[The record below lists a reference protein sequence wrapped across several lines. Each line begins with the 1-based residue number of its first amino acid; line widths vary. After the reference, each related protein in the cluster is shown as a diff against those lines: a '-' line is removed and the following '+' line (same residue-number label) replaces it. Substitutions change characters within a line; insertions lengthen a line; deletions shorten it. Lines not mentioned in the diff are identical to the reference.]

1 LFRLRQI
8 NFVEDIARFTQ
19 ALMLKTSPDRF
30 DHSSGS
36 ACRPKRQRASEAA
49 GFAAVAIAGAAF
61 IGWWAGLPML
71 ASWGAGFP
79 AMKPMAA
86 ACLGALGLALIHPGR
101 NSRFAIAVGL
111 AAAVLAGLD
120 LLGIDFGINR
130 WLVPPAAGRGTNAM
144 AGALGL
150 ADASLALSRLEG
162 YHFAATALGSL
173 AGIGAVYA
181 LVNIYLTGLDPLSGS
196 VEPPA
201 LPTIMGQ
208 LCIAAGIILQSGT
221 MPALSKPRPLWH
233 LHIVLGCAIITP
245 LLLFGAYAGLSIAA
259 AQVRQVRENLTIE
272 ASTLS
277 ANVDREII
285 GEIERLQAL
294 AASLSLRQGDFAEFQ
309 RQAEASLGFP
319 QSGNIVLIDPSMRQL
334 VNTRAPF
341 GHSLPN
347 TVVPEPIAKSLATG
361 KPQVT
366 DLFMVPFVDQLLIG
380 IIVPVQIDGESR
392 YVVGRTP
399 DQRARRTRT
408 NGRALPAARSDRGK
422 GRPSPPRSRRHA
434 DKGYADHDVMPPL
447 SHAQQARRRRR

>member
-1 LFRLRQI
+1 VTLL
-8 NFVEDIARFTQ
+8 VGQ
-19 ALMLKTSPDRF
+19 AGTV
-30 DHSSGS
+30 
-36 ACRPKRQRASEAA
+36 KRQRASAAA

-61 IGWWAGLPML
+61 IGWWAGLPVL

-79 AMKPMAA
+79 AMKPMTA

-130 WLVPPAAGRGTNAM
+130 WLVPPAAVRGTNAM

-150 ADASLALSRLEG
+150 AGASLALSRLEG

-181 LVNIYLTGLDPLSGS
+181 LVNIDLTGLDPLSGS
-196 VEPPA
+196 IEPPA

-208 LCIAAGIILQSGT
+208 LCIAAGIIL
-221 MPALSKPRPLWH
+221 
-233 LHIVLGCAIITP
+233 
-245 LLLFGAYAGLSIAA
+245 
-259 AQVRQVRENLTIE
+259 
-272 ASTLS
+272 LS

-294 AASLSLRQGDFAEFQ
+294 AASLSLRQADFAEFQ
-309 RQAEASLGFP
+309 RQAEAWLGFP

-347 TVVPEPIAKSLATG
+347 TVVPLTAASAQAVGLALHELATNAG
-361 KPQVT
+361 KYGALSTDTGHVNISWRADGDTFTMRWTERNGPPVSAPKRRGFGTIVMEAMIARSVGGMVGLDYAPPGVT
-366 DLFMVPFVDQLLIG
+366 WRL
-380 IIVPVQIDGESR
+380 
-392 YVVGRTP
+392 TC
-399 DQRARRTRT
+399 
-408 NGRALPAARSDRGK
+408 PAANVLE
-422 GRPSPPRSRRHA
+422 HA
-434 DKGYADHDVMPPL
+434 NVSKLLNHQEQ
-447 SHAQQARRRRR
+447 SKW